1 MVCIRCHN
9 YMGLLISLLYHT
21 TDTNKN
27 RANQKEHKTGQIAGG
42 QARMDTEATDVPRM
56 KNRRMM
62 MMVIVGGAG
71 RRGGSR
77 GNQMQIEINFRPKGG
92 GSSCGGVYESENGSR
107 RVRLNKR
114 S

>member
-42 QARMDTEATDVPRM
+42 QARMETEATNVSCM
-56 KNRRMM
+56 KHRRRMIM
-62 MMVIVGGAG
+62 MIVGGAG
-71 RRGGSR
+71 RRGASR
-77 GNQMQIEINFRPKGG
+77 GNQMQIEINFRPKSGG
-92 GSSCGGVYESENGSR
+92 HT
-107 RVRLNKR
+107 RL
-114 S
+114 